1 MVAAVNK
8 PVTNLLSLRSKNAA
22 PLCLFITRLDSSL
35 RSFFLH
41 VDNFRDYVLT
51 AITGIGIAL
60 YGR

>member
-8 PVTNLLSLRSKNAA
+8 PVVNLLYLRSKNAA
-22 PLCLFITRLDSSL
+22 PLFLFITRIDSS
-35 RSFFLH
+35 RKSFSLH

-51 AITGIGIAL
+51 ASPGIGIAL

>member
-22 PLCLFITRLDSSL
+22 PLCLFITRLDSS
-35 RSFFLH
+35 RKSFSLH
-41 VDNFRDYVLT
+41 VDSLRDYVLT
-51 AITGIGIAL
+51 ASSGIGIAL

>member
-22 PLCLFITRLDSSL
+22 PLCLFITCLDSSL
-35 RSFFLH
+35 RSFSIH
-41 VDNFRDYVLT
+41 VDSLRDYVLT
-51 AITGIGIAL
+51 VSFGIGIAL

>member
-22 PLCLFITRLDSSL
+22 PLCLFITRLDSSR
-35 RSFFLH
+35 RSFSLH
-41 VDNFRDYVLT
+41 VHSLRDYVLT
-51 AITGIGIAL
+51 ASSGIGIAL